1 MDGRQSS
8 DTDTARVG
16 PTRWL
21 AALRGLAVGVAS
33 TGAGVLV
40 GFAVIELTPT
50 DDGPCDSD
58 LVCLP
63 DLGPVILVVSL
74 VAVVIALAGPL
85 VAHLLGIR
93 HPALFALPSAWAV
106 VVACV
111 GLGPA
116 DRQDQ
121 WPFNDLVS
129 SLLIL
134 WIPYSLIALWVS
146 WRKADQGPSR

>member
-63 DLGPVILVVSL
+63 DLGPAIMVVSL
-74 VAVVIALAGPL
+74 VPVVIALAGPL
-85 VAHLLGIR
+85 GAPPPCITP
-93 HPALFALPSAWAV
+93 PAPLP
-106 VVACV
+106 
-111 GLGPA
+111 P
-116 DRQDQ
+116 
-121 WPFNDLVS
+121 
-129 SLLIL
+129 
-134 WIPYSLIALWVS
+134 
-146 WRKADQGPSR
+146 PSPLS